1 MNENQGDAFQEC
13 GQVCARS
20 CVQSS
25 PKKKKKVKSM
35 LNVKTFR
42 ESSGRGLKKDVY

>member
-1 MNENQGDAFQEC
+1 MKIKEMHFKNVVRYVQGPVFNPHQK
-13 GQVCARS
+13 
-20 CVQSS
+20 
-25 PKKKKKVKSM
+25 KKKKKVKSM